1 MSRPRGVD
9 EELRKLFIGGLGRNV
24 TEEGFV
30 EYFAQWGQMSDSV
43 IIKDS
48 NGQSKGFGFVTYETV
63 EQTDTCLAVKKGK
76 GHKLG
81 GKDIEVKRAIPRDM
95 SEDPEQTQKNTRMFI
110 GGLGQDLC
118 EDQIKSYFEDNFS
131 CAVEVVD
138 LIKEKK
144 DSVPQGQTP
153 RLRGF
158 GFITFEDCDIV
169 DKLCIMKSHEI
180 DGRTVTVRKAAPRGA
195 QGSSSRDDIGY
206 GGNNNDRRGPRND
219 GYNGGNQIRNQG
231 GYGGNQGRNYSR
243 NQRGGYNQRCYEG
256 NQGGGYGGNQGGYDG
271 NQGGYRGNKSCYGG
285 NQGGGYGGNQ
295 GGGYGGNQGG
305 GYGGNQGGGYGG
317 NQGGGYGG
325 NQGGGYGGNQG
336 GGYGRQN
343 NGGGPQRSNGGGRGG
358 YRPY

>member
-9 EELRKLFIGGLGRNV
+9 EELRKLFIGGLGRSV

-43 IIKDS
+43 IIKDG

-63 EQTDTCLAVKKGK
+63 EQTDTCLAVKKEK

-118 EDQIKSYFEDNFS
+118 EEQIKSYFEDNFS
-131 CAVEVVD
+131 CVVEVVD
-138 LIKEKK
+138 LIREKK

-195 QGSSSRDDIGY
+195 QGSSSRDDQGY
-206 GGNNNDRRGPRND
+206 GGNNNNNRND
-219 GYNGGNQIRNQG
+219 GYNSGNQRRNQG
-231 GYGGNQGRNYSR
+231 GYGGNHGGNYSR

-256 NQGGGYGGNQGGYDG
+256 NQGGGYGGNQGGGYNGNQGSGYGG
-271 NQGGYRGNKSCYGG
+271 NQGGGYNG

-305 GYGGNQGGGYGG
+305 GYNGNQGGGYGG
-317 NQGGGYGG
+317 NQRGGH
-325 NQGGGYGGNQG
+325 
-336 GGYGRQN
+336 GYGRQN
-343 NGGGPQRSNGGGRGG
+343 NGGGPQRSNGGGNRGG